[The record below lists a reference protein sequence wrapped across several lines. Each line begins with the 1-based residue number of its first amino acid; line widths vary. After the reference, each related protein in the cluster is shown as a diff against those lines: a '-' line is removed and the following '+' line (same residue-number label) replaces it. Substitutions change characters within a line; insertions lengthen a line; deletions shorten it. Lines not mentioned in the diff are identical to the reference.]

1 MATHNDVSHR
11 DMLDIIFANRN
22 RAYGAYQLRREYDK
36 ILARAFFIG
45 LTIIGLGII
54 GPRIWSAMAGFLPEK
69 PTESGLRETRMI
81 TIEIPTTPL
90 PPVVKTPPPPPKPA
104 VQFVPPVVAPD
115 DQVTNEKPQDVAQIL
130 GDHRDVGTQTVD
142 GPDTGAPPTLGDPA
156 PMGLGFV
163 EAPEPPKDD
172 EVYDFVNKPPSFP
185 GGEADLL
192 RFLAKN
198 IEYPTLAK
206 ENNVQG
212 LVVLTFVVGKD
223 GSISDVAVVREIG
236 GGCGKEAVRVVKSM
250 PRWNPGEA
258 NGHPVKV
265 RFTLPVRFKLS

>member
-1 MATHNDVSHR
+1 MATHKDVSYR
-11 DMLDIIFANRN
+11 DTLDIVFANRN

-45 LTIIGLGII
+45 LAIIGLGIV
-54 GPRIWSAMAGFLPEK
+54 GPHIWSAVAGFLPDKTAED
-69 PTESGLRETRMI
+69 GLRETHMI
-81 TIEIPTTPL
+81 AVEIPTAPP
-90 PPVVKTPPPPPKPA
+90 PPVVTTPPPPPKPA
-104 VQFVPPVVAPD
+104 IQFVPPVVAPD
-115 DQVTNEKPQDVAQIL
+115 DQVNDEKPQDIAQIL
-130 GDHRDVGTQTVD
+130 DDDRDVGTKTVD
-142 GPDTGAPPTLGDPA
+142 GPDADAPPTLDDPEPA
-156 PMGLGFV
+156 GLGFV
-163 EAPEPPKDD
+163 ESPTLPKDD

-236 GGCGKEAVRVVKSM
+236 GSCGKEAVRVVKSM
-250 PRWNPGEA
+250 PRWIPGEA

-265 RFTLPVRFKLS
+265 RFTLPVRFKLN